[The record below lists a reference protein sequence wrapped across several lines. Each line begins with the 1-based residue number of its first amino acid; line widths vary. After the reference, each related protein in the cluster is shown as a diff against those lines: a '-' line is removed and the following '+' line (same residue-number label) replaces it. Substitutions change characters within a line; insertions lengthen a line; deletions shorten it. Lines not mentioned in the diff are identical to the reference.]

1 MTTSKMAPVPANGDP
16 AQHFSDMF
24 DWCHYAHY
32 KGDVLKLVH
41 NFLGMHDLWVMLFN
55 AGRSLRLNYGTKSL
69 RQEQL
74 GMITSVADWVE
85 ETLTESNVGV
95 ALRTLD
101 KDDRETAQGNISR
114 ALEARQAY

>member
-1 MTTSKMAPVPANGDP
+1 MAPAPANGDP

-32 KGDVLKLVH
+32 KGDVLKLVD

-55 AGRSLRLNYGTKSL
+55 TGRSLRLDDETKSL
-69 RQEQL
+69 RQGQL

-85 ETLTESNVGV
+85 ETLTASVMEGV
-95 ALRTLD
+95 LRTIRGES
-101 KDDRETAQGNISR
+101 DRYAAHCKICR